1 MFFPFPITTIS
12 ILLSLSIIALFIIW
26 KVFHYQFQNYIF
38 GISINLVF
46 FFSGIA
52 LHTSHN
58 HLNYK
63 THFTKTQGEYLLVE
77 ITEPGQMRKNSIKC
91 KASVLQIINKGK
103 PIIVDGNLLIY
114 FQKDSTI
121 LSKLKYGTRILIKN
135 TSQVI
140 KGPQNP
146 YEFNYKRYLAF
157 NQIYRQAYIT
167 KNNFIVIDQLG
178 GNILWKIA
186 YQAQAFFN
194 TSLLKYVQGVN
205 EIAISKALLYGYD
218 DEIDPELVRAYSNT
232 GTLHVLA
239 VSGMHVGLIFW
250 LINLVLKYFDKRQ
263 YQRII
268 KAIISLIIIWAYS
281 LLCGLSPSILR
292 ASVMFSFVALGN
304 MSKNKPNINNTLAAS
319 AFVLLLFDSNMLSN
333 VGFQLSFL
341 AVFGI
346 VSIQKYFKQWFTFNH
361 KFGNEV
367 WNIIS
372 VSIAAQ
378 LATFPLGLLYFH
390 QFPVYFIASNLL
402 IIPLTTLVIFIA
414 IAMIFMAALAQ
425 LFSFFTYAA
434 MAFGWLVKWL
444 IFITN
449 IIVLWLE
456 KLPFS
461 FISGIQINE
470 IETILIFIA
479 VAFTCN
485 YFITRKQY
493 LAKLGL
499 LFFILVFMVNAY
511 EDYKIQHQK
520 FVTVYNINKT
530 FAMQIFDGNKSI
542 LIADSSLLNDADKFH
557 FHLQQHIWACG
568 ITAVDTIAFTN
579 NIQITLNNLKL
590 NIGKT
595 ILPNYINILTQ
606 KSFIDTNSIKT
617 QNNVILIS
625 SKLETNYAKK
635 IEKLLKNKK
644 IKINNIIENS
654 AFTFNIEP

>member
-1 MFFPFPITTIS
+1 MPITIITAF
-12 ILLSLSIIALFIIW
+12 LSISYFSLFIVW
-26 KVFHYQFQNYIF
+26 KVFHLHFHNKIF
-38 GISINLVF
+38 GAFFNVAM

-58 HLNYK
+58 HLNYQ
-63 THFTKTQGEYLLVE
+63 THFTRSNGEYLVIE
-77 ITEPGQMRKNSIKC
+77 ISEPGQMRKNSIKC
-91 KASVLQIINKGK
+91 KANVLQVISQRK
-103 PIIVDGNLLIY
+103 PIHVDGNMMIY
-114 FQKDSTI
+114 FEKDSSI
-121 LSKLKYGTRILIKN
+121 LALLKYGTRLIIKN
-135 TSQVI
+135 KSQEI

-146 YEFNYKRYLAF
+146 YEFDYKRYLAF

-167 KNNFIVIDQLG
+167 KNNFLVIDQFG

-186 YQAQAFFN
+186 YQAQEFFN
-194 TSLLKYVQGVN
+194 ISLLKYVQSMN
-205 EIAISKALLYGYD
+205 EIAISKALLYGFD

-263 YQRII
+263 YQRVL
-268 KAIISLIIIWAYS
+268 KAIISLIIIWSYS

-292 ASVMFSFVALGN
+292 ASVMFSFVAIGN
-304 MSKNKPNINNTLAAS
+304 AVKNKPNINNTLAAS

-346 VSIQKYFKQWFTFNH
+346 VSIQKYFKQWFTFNN
-361 KFGNEV
+361 KIGNEV
-367 WNIIS
+367 WNIVS

-390 QFPVYFIASNLL
+390 QFPVYFILSNLL
-402 IIPLTTLVIFIA
+402 IIPLTTLVIFVA
-414 IAMIFMAALAQ
+414 IAMIIMAGLAH
-425 LFSFFTYAA
+425 LFSIFTYAA
-434 MAFGWLVKWL
+434 LALGWSVKWL

-470 IETILIFIA
+470 IETIFIFIA
-479 VAFTCN
+479 VAYSCN

-499 LFFILVFMVNAY
+499 MFFILVFLVNAF
-511 EDYKIQHQK
+511 EDYKIQQQK
-520 FVTVYNINKT
+520 FITIYNINQT
-530 FAMQIFDGNKSI
+530 FAMQIFDGSKSI
-542 LIADSSLLNDADKFH
+542 FIADTSLLNNSDKLNFH
-557 FHLQQHIWACG
+557 IRQHIWACG
-568 ITAVDTIAFTN
+568 IIKIDTIPY
-579 NIQITLNNLKL
+579 LNNLQISINKAKL

-595 ILPNYINILTQ
+595 ILPNNINILTQ
-606 KSFIDTNSIKT
+606 NTFIDTNLLK
-617 QNNVILIS
+617 NNFNSVIIS
-625 SKLETNYAKK
+625 SKLKVNQAQNISKF
-635 IEKLLKNKK
+635 LNNKN
-644 IKINNIIENS
+644 INVNNVMENG